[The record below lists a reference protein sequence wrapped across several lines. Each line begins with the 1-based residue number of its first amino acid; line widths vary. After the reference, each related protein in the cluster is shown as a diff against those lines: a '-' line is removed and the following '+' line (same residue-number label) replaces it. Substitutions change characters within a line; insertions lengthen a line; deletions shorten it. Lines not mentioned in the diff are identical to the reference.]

1 MSISRRH
8 FGKMAAAAVPAVRA
22 LGPASFLAQGLWA
35 QGGGR
40 GRPIAKPNS
49 RFAGV
54 QIGVIS
60 YSFNSIPTMDL
71 IPTIAKLGINEV
83 ELMSNHAETL
93 VGAPTAPPRAPAGGA
108 GAGGGGRGGAGGGGG
123 RGGAAA
129 AGGPPQQAPLVAYYS
144 GEACA
149 GRAAPQAGGASGGRA
164 PAQVSPEQ
172 QAAQDKFRQD
182 QAQWRTSEAAM
193 NKYRDLRKQ
202 FDDAGINLGILC
214 YNMNGNIAD
223 DEIDYAFRMAA
234 AMGVRSISSSSTV
247 TIAKRVAPFADKY
260 KMTWAGHGHDDV
272 CDPEQFAK
280 PETFEKIM
288 GFSPYI
294 GVNLDIGHFTAAGYD
309 AVPFIRR
316 HYDRITNL
324 HLKDRFRNSQN
335 GGRGANV
342 RWGDGETP
350 IREVLQLL
358 RREQYPFPANIE
370 YEYQGTDAVIEVAKC
385 LQFAKDILVG

>member
-1 MSISRRH
+1 
-8 FGKMAAAAVPAVRA
+8 MAAAAMPAARMM
-22 LGPASFLAQGLWA
+22 GPASLWG

-40 GRPIAKPNS
+40 RPIAKPNS

-60 YSFNSIPTMDL
+60 YSFNTVPTMDL

-83 ELMSNHAETL
+83 ELMSNHAEAM
-93 VGAPTAPPRAPAGGA
+93 VGAPTAPPRGPGPP
-108 GAGGGGRGGAGGGGG
+108 GGGGRGP
-123 RGGAAA
+123 
-129 AGGPPQQAPLVAYYS
+129 GGPPPAPVIAYYS
-144 GEACA
+144 GDACA
-149 GRAAPQAGGASGGRA
+149 GRQATPAAPASAGRGPA
-164 PAQVSPEQ
+164 PLAPEQ
-172 QAAQDKFRQD
+172 QAAQDKFRED
-182 QAQWRTSEAAM
+182 QAQWRTSSETM

-223 DEIDYAFRMAA
+223 EEIDYAFRMAQA
-234 AMGVRSISSSSTV
+234 LGARSISSSSTV
-247 TIAKRVAPFADKY
+247 TIAKRVAAFADRY

-272 CDPEQFAK
+272 CDPEQFAR

-288 GFSPYI
+288 SFSPYI

-316 HYDRITNL
+316 YHDRITNL
-324 HLKDRFRNSQN
+324 HLKDRLKNPQG

>member
-1 MSISRRH
+1 
-8 FGKMAAAAVPAVRA
+8 
-22 LGPASFLAQGLWA
+22 
-35 QGGGR
+35 
-40 GRPIAKPNS
+40 
-49 RFAGV
+49 
-54 QIGVIS
+54 
-60 YSFNSIPTMDL
+60 
-71 IPTIAKLGINEV
+71 
-83 ELMSNHAETL
+83 
-93 VGAPTAPPRAPAGGA
+93 VGAPTAPPRVAGPP
-108 GAGGGGRGGAGGGGG
+108 GGGGARGGGGG
-123 RGGAAA
+123 
-129 AGGPPQQAPLVAYYS
+129 APAIAYYS
-144 GEACA
+144 GDACA
-149 GRAAPQAGGASGGRA
+149 ARPAPQAA
-164 PAQVSPEQ
+164 PANPGRGPALLAPEQ
-172 QAAQDKFRQD
+172 QAAQEKFRQD
-182 QAQWRTSEAAM
+182 QAQWRTSEATM

-202 FDDAGINLGILC
+202 FDDAGIDLGILC

-223 DEIDYAFRMAA
+223 DEIDYAFRMAQA
-234 AMGVRSISSSSTV
+234 LGARSISSSSTV
-247 TIAKRVAPFADKY
+247 TIAKRVAAFADRY
-260 KMTWAGHGHDDV
+260 KMIWAGHGHDDV

-288 GFSPYI
+288 SFSPYI

-324 HLKDRFRNSQN
+324 HLKDRFKNPQG

-385 LQFAKDILVG
+385 LQYAKDILVG

>member
-1 MSISRRH
+1 MT
-8 FGKMAAAAVPAVRA
+8 AAAVPA
-22 LGPASFLAQGLWA
+22 SLWA

-60 YSFNSIPTMDL
+60 YSFNTVPVMDL

-83 ELMSNHAETL
+83 ELMSNHAEAI
-93 VGAPTAPPRAPAGGA
+93 VGAPAAPPRAP
-108 GAGGGGRGGAGGGGG
+108 GGGGG
-123 RGGAAA
+123 RGVAVGVTGGAAR
-129 AGGPPQQAPLVAYYS
+129 GPAPAIAYYS
-144 GEACA
+144 GEQC
-149 GRAAPQAGGASGGRA
+149 APQPARGGATPAALNAGTA
-164 PAQVSPEQ
+164 PAMSPEQ
-172 QAAQDKFRQD
+172 EKFRQD
-182 QAQWRTSEAAM
+182 QAAWRTSAATM
-193 NKYRDLRKQ
+193 NKYQDLRKQ

-223 DEIDYAFRMAA
+223 EEIDYAFRMAQA
-234 AMGVRSISSSSTV
+234 LGVRSISSSSTV
-247 TIAKRVAPFADKY
+247 AIARRVAAFADRY
-260 KMTWAGHGHDDV
+260 RMTWAGHGHDDV

-294 GVNLDIGHFTAAGYD
+294 GVNLDIGHFTAGAYD
-309 AVPFIRR
+309 AVAFIRR
-316 HYDRITNL
+316 HHDRITNL
-324 HLKDRFRNSQN
+324 HLKDRFKNSQ
-335 GGRGANV
+335 GGGKGANV

>member
-1 MSISRRH
+1 MLSGSMFAGRPLSRRDL
-8 FGKMAAAAVPAVRA
+8 GKMAAAALPV
-22 LGPASFLAQGLWA
+22 SLWA
-35 QGGGR
+35 QGGR

-60 YSFNSIPTMDL
+60 YSFNGVPVMDL

-83 ELMSNHAETL
+83 ELMSNHAEAL
-93 VGAPTAPPRAPAGGA
+93 VGAPTAPPRAPAA
-108 GAGGGGRGGAGGGGG
+108 QATGGGGRGPAAGAAG
-123 RGGAAA
+123 RGAPAAI
-129 AGGPPQQAPLVAYYS
+129 AYYS

-149 GRAAPQAGGASGGRA
+149 DRVPARPATTVPEPQL
-164 PAQVSPEQ
+164 PPEQ
-172 QAAQDKFRQD
+172 QKFRQD
-182 QAQWRTSEAAM
+182 QAAWRTSDATM

-223 DEIDYAFRMAA
+223 DEIDYAFRMAQA
-234 AMGVRSISSSSTV
+234 LGARSISSSSSV
-247 TIAKRVAPFADKY
+247 TIAKRVAAFADKY
-260 KMTWAGHGHDDV
+260 KMIWAGHGHDDV

-288 GFSPYI
+288 GFSPNI
-294 GVNLDIGHFTAAGYD
+294 GVNLDIGHFTAGGYD
-309 AVPFIRR
+309 AVAFIRR
-316 HYDRITNL
+316 YHDRITNL
-324 HLKDRFRNSQN
+324 HLKDRFKNPQG

-358 RREQYPFPANIE
+358 RREQYAFPANIE

-385 LQFAKDILVG
+385 LQYAKDILVG

>member
-1 MSISRRH
+1 
-8 FGKMAAAAVPAVRA
+8 MAAAV
-22 LGPASFLAQGLWA
+22 LPASLLG

-40 GRPIAKPNS
+40 RPIPKPNS

-60 YSFNSIPTMDL
+60 YSFNTVPTMDL

-83 ELMSNHAETL
+83 ELMSNHAEAL
-93 VGAPTAPPRAPAGGA
+93 VGAPAAPPRGPATAGGA
-108 GAGGGGRGGAGGGGG
+108 RGAGGGRGPGGGA
-123 RGGAAA
+123 
-129 AGGPPQQAPLVAYYS
+129 PQAPAIAYYS
-144 GEACA
+144 GDACA
-149 GRAAPQAGGASGGRA
+149 GRQNPQPAAASAGHSPA
-164 PAQVSPEQ
+164 P
-172 QAAQDKFRQD
+172 QD
-182 QAQWRTSEAAM
+182 QAQWRTSETTM

-202 FDDAGINLGILC
+202 FDDAGIDLGILC

-223 DEIDYAFRMAA
+223 EEIDYAFRMAQA
-234 AMGVRSISSSSTV
+234 LGARSISSSSSV
-247 TIAKRVAPFADKY
+247 TIAKRVAAFADRY

-288 GFSPYI
+288 SFSPYI
-294 GVNLDIGHFTAAGYD
+294 GVNLDIGHFTAGGYD
-309 AVPFIRR
+309 AVAFIRR
-316 HYDRITNL
+316 YHDRITNL
-324 HLKDRFRNSQN
+324 HLKDRFRNPQ
-335 GGRGANV
+335 GGGKGANV

-385 LQFAKDILVG
+385 LQYAKDILVG

>member
-1 MSISRRH
+1 MRFSRRH
-8 FGKMAAAAVPAVRA
+8 FGKMAVAAPAA
-22 LGPASFLAQGLWA
+22 LWA
-35 QGGGR
+35 QTGGR
-40 GRPIAKPNS
+40 RPIAKPNS

-60 YSFNSIPTMDL
+60 YSFNTVPAMDL

-93 VGAPTAPPRAPAGGA
+93 VGAPAAPPRVPAGPV
-108 GAGGGGRGGAGGGGG
+108 GGGRGPVGSV
-123 RGGAAA
+123 
-129 AGGPPQQAPLVAYYS
+129 GGPPQARTIAYYS
-144 GEACA
+144 GDACA
-149 GRAAPQAGGASGGRA
+149 DRQAPQPAAVGAGRG
-164 PAQVSPEQ
+164 PAQLAPDQ
-172 QAAQDKFRQD
+172 QAAQEKFRQD
-182 QAQWRTSEAAM
+182 QAQWRTSEATM

-223 DEIDYAFRMAA
+223 EEIDYAFRMAQA
-234 AMGVRSISSSSTV
+234 LGARSISSSSTV
-247 TIAKRVAPFADKY
+247 IIAKRVAPFAERY
-260 KMTWAGHGHDDV
+260 KMIWAGHGHDDV

-288 GFSPYI
+288 SFSPFI
-294 GVNLDIGHFTAAGYD
+294 GINLDIGHFTAGGYD
-309 AVPFIRR
+309 AVGFIRR
-316 HYDRITNL
+316 YHDRITNL
-324 HLKDRFRNSQN
+324 HLKDRLKNPQG

-358 RREQYPFPANIE
+358 RREQYAFPANIE

-385 LQFAKDILVG
+385 LQYAKDILVG

>member
-1 MSISRRH
+1 MRISRRH
-8 FGKMAAAAVPAVRA
+8 FGKIAAAA
-22 LGPASFLAQGLWA
+22 LPASLWA
-35 QGGGR
+35 QAGGR
-40 GRPIAKPNS
+40 GRLIAKPNS

-60 YSFNSIPTMDL
+60 YSFNTIPTGDL
-71 IPTIAKLGINEV
+71 ISTIAKLGLSEV
-83 ELMSNHAETL
+83 ELMSNHAESI
-93 VGAPTAPPRAPAGGA
+93 VGAPTAPPRAPVAGGA
-108 GAGGGGRGGAGGGGG
+108 AGGGRGGAGNAG
-123 RGGAAA
+123 RAGAPP
-129 AGGPPQQAPLVAYYS
+129 GGPPAQAPLIAYYS

-149 GRAAPQAGGASGGRA
+149 PRQAPPAGAGAAARG
-164 PAQVSPEQ
+164 PAQLTPEQ
-172 QAAQDKFRQD
+172 QAAQDKFRQE
-182 QAQWRTSEAAM
+182 QAQWRTSEATM

-247 TIAKRVAPFADKY
+247 TIAKRVAAFADRY
-260 KMTWAGHGHDDV
+260 KMIWAGHGHDDV

-288 GFSPYI
+288 SFSPYI
-294 GVNLDIGHFTAAGYD
+294 GVNLDIGHFTAGGYD

-324 HLKDRFRNSQN
+324 HLKDRLRNGQ
-335 GGRGANV
+335 GGTRGANV